1 MARYQVF
8 IQGGVY
14 LGTISHT
21 LRVCEVA
28 SGSFDTG
35 WTKRVF
41 HIAIMQNPPGLLI
54 IPEGKH
60 KRSDLVDLHQVA
72 PKLVRRIRHGNKI
85 KAQTNTNGRGS
96 HFRKKSPP
104 QIKGLQGDKSVFSAN
119 LKSTD
124 IANKGVSNG

>member
-72 PKLVRRIRHGNKI
+72 PKLVRQKSPKNKI
-85 KAQTNTNGRGS
+85 KRPTNSKGRGS
-96 HFRKKSPP
+96 HFCKKSSP
-104 QIKGLQGDKSVFSAN
+104 QIKGLQGTKSVFSAN
-119 LKSTD
+119 LKSPE
-124 IANKGVSNG
+124 IA